1 MTVVVE
7 MAPLETAPVLLPA
20 LGPAAWSEAFGGLFA
35 QVAGEFAQAPSRRRA
50 RGYLLGLLSH
60 AERKN
65 GWTIA
70 EFAGDAGPEGMQRL
84 LNFYAWDEDK
94 VRDALCRYV
103 VKAFGHPA
111 GVLVADETGFLKKGR
126 RSAGVQRQYS
136 GTAGR
141 VENCQLGVFLAYA
154 APEGARALIDR
165 ELYLPGSWTGDRDRC
180 REAGVGDDVAFATKP
195 ELARKMLERA
205 AAAGVPF
212 AWFAAD
218 EAYGQNPG
226 LREWLEEQ
234 QVSYVMAVPV
244 SQLCATAAGRLRAD
258 DLAAR
263 VPAGGWQ
270 VLSCGDGS
278 KGPRLYEWALI
289 GLDGPGRHLLIRRA
303 LTQNAKGELE
313 LAFFLCSAPA
323 GATLAELVAVA
334 GARWAIEDCFAEA
347 KNETGLDHYQ
357 VRRYRAWYR
366 HITLSMLA
374 HAFLAVTAAAANRAP
389 PPPPAPPG
397 TSKKGSPALWTAIQP
412 AENI

>member
-7 MAPLETAPVLLPA
+7 MVPPEAVAAPGPVVWP
-20 LGPAAWSEAFGGLFA
+20 EAFAELFA
-35 QVAGEFAQAPSRRRA
+35 MVAGEFAQAPSRRRA

-60 AERKN
+60 SERKN

-84 LNFYAWDEDK
+84 LNFYAWDEDR

-103 VKAFGHPA
+103 VRAVGHPA
-111 GVLVADETGFLKKGR
+111 GVLAADETGFLKKGT

-154 APEGARALIDR
+154 APDGSRALIDR
-165 ELYLPGSWTGDRDRC
+165 ELYLPESWTDDRDRC
-180 REAGVGDDVAFATKP
+180 REAGISDDVGFATKP
-195 ELARKMLERA
+195 ELARRMLARA
-205 AAAGVPF
+205 LAVGVPF
-212 AWFAAD
+212 AWFTAD

-226 LREWLEEQ
+226 LRDWLEEQ
-234 QVSYVMAVPV
+234 RIAYVMAVPV
-244 SQLCATAAGRLRAD
+244 SERCATAAGKIRAGE
-258 DLAAR
+258 LAAR

-289 GLDGPGRHLLIRRA
+289 GLAGAGHHLLVRRA
-303 LTQNAKGELE
+303 LAPNAKGELE
-313 LAFFLCSAPA
+313 LAFFLCSGPA
-323 GATLAELVAVA
+323 RTTLAELVAVA
-334 GARWAIEDCFAEA
+334 GARWAVEDCFAEA

-374 HAFLAVTAAAANRAP
+374 NAFLAVTAAAANRAP
-389 PPPPAPPG
+389 PRPPAPAG
-397 TSKKGSPALWTAIQP
+397 TGKKGNPGLWTAIQP
-412 AENI
+412 AQDV